1 MKIKVTYTSVST
13 KEIEVD
19 NKFKALI
26 NDETWTPE
34 LSEELITTAFDF
46 VPGRVIAIEDSITE
60 NVLAEW

>member
-19 NKFKALI
+19 DKFKTLI
-26 NDETWTPE
+26 SDETWTPE
-34 LSEELITTAFDF
+34 LSEELIITAFDF
-46 VPGRVIAIEDSITE
+46 VPGRIISIEDSITE